1 MLQAIHTYIDAVHL
15 RMGKD
20 SATYADCFF
29 FDYGCL
35 VFWGHDQ
42 EKEKEL
48 VDEVYKIFQVKPYP
62 AHEVRKE
69 K

>member
-1 MLQAIHTYIDAVHL
+1 M
-15 RMGKD
+15 D

-69 K
+69 N